1 MLPNPKPAPFLSE
14 QQLRWLIWTSV
25 LSCLGYLG
33 LSIIGGW
40 TDVSHACRL
49 VGAAGLI
56 IALLLSVLNYLL
68 RFARWQYFLKLFGCQ
83 VPIADSLGI
92 YLAGFGLT
100 IVPGKAGEAV
110 RSVFLKN
117 RGMDFQPSLAAFLS
131 ERISDLIGVLALAA
145 IGVWSFPNVQ
155 WIVVG
160 LAIAM
165 LIMILAINY
174 QQNFGFVGSL
184 ATRALPVRFHG
195 SLNALGGIL
204 CHARQCFSILPLMV
218 GLAIAVV
225 AWGAE
230 AYAFYLILSWM
241 DAPISWQVA
250 IFIYAF
256 SMLVGAVSFLPGGL
270 GGVEGTMIGL
280 LILSGA
286 NHPAAVAATV
296 VIRLTTLWFAVLIG
310 LAAMIGMLK
319 KDASSTKSKREQN

>member
-1 MLPNPKPAPFLSE
+1 MLPNSKPAPFLSNR
-14 QQLRWLIWTSV
+14 QLRWLIWTSV
-25 LSCLGYLG
+25 LSCVGYLG
-33 LSIIGGW
+33 LSITGGW
-40 TDVSHACRL
+40 ADVTHASRL
-49 VGAAGLI
+49 VGATGLI
-56 IALLLSVLNYLL
+56 IALLLSILNYLL

-83 VPIADSLGI
+83 IPIADSLGI

-145 IGVWSFPNVQ
+145 IGVWSFPNIQ
-155 WIVVG
+155 WIVIG

-174 QQNFGFVGSL
+174 QKNFGFIGSL
-184 ATRALPVRFHG
+184 ATRALPMRFHG
-195 SLNALGGIL
+195 SLNVLSGIL

-218 GLAIAVV
+218 GLAVAVV

-230 AYAFYLILSWM
+230 AYAFYLILSLM
-241 DAPISWQVA
+241 DTPISWQVA

-256 SMLVGAVSFLPGGL
+256 SMLVGAVSFMPGGL

-280 LILSGA
+280 LILSGTS
-286 NHPAAVAATV
+286 HPEAIAATV

-319 KDASSTKSKREQN
+319 KDASSTGARSQ